1 MSSPGNYR
9 ADVPD
14 VVLLFT
20 DGEPIRR
27 PGENAFGDKYK
38 NAGYGLLGEGL
49 LAKDRAQ
56 SLKDKNVTVIGLAVG
71 VKSKEKLREF
81 GENIKNWTTEG
92 KYFERNKY
100 NLTSVIDQ
108 LINASCTPAGKQGGH
123 TRPGNGYLVQWF
135 M

>member
-1 MSSPGNYR
+1 M
-9 ADVPD
+9 PD

-20 DGEPIRR
+20 DGQPIR
-27 PGENAFGDKYK
+27 PKGEDKFGDRYK
-38 NAGYGLLGEGL
+38 SNSEGEGL

-71 VKSKEKLREF
+71 SKVTLRGF
-81 GENIKNWTTEG
+81 GKKIKNWTTEG
-92 KYFERNKY
+92 KYFERNKDS
-100 NLTSVIDQ
+100 LQSVMDE
-108 LINASCTPAGKQGGH
+108 LISASCVDPGKQGGH